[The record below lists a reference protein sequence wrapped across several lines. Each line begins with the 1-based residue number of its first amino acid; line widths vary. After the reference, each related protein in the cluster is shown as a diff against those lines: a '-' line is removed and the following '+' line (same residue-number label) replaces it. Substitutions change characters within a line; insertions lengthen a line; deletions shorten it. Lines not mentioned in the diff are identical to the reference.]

1 MCCTNLH
8 ISRLSYVGSMCQ
20 AFRGNENFFSNLKS
34 QLSVKPLSSILKLAT
49 WKNRTFAGDFT
60 GKVNNA
66 TQKSTARRIKSDL
79 LWLLM
84 AGLSRLTVS
93 AVTLHQL
100 TVVIKLFPQLKL
112 MSNDFLRKVWCH
124 WTAGGLSDC
133 YYGNNF
139 KPFFAIFGVV
149 EEGINLNWKNIYKS
163 NLQKSWF
170 SWTRYKTCADDVTTP
185 NCRISSTISMIPNI
199 DILMDS
205 NEHWC
210 CFGVFYLWTS
220 V

>member
-49 WKNRTFAGDFT
+49 WKNQTFAGDFT
-60 GKVNNA
+60 GKVNNT

-79 LWLLM
+79 LWLLV
-84 AGLSRLTVS
+84 ASQCPSRLTVS

-100 TVVIKLFPQLKL
+100 TVVIKLFLQLKL

-133 YYGNNF
+133 YYGNNL
-139 KPFFAIFGVV
+139 KPFFAILGLM
-149 EEGINLNWKNIYKS
+149 EEGKHLKS
-163 NLQKSWF
+163 KF
-170 SWTRYKTCADDVTTP
+170 EKY
-185 NCRISSTISMIPNI
+185 I
-199 DILMDS
+199 
-205 NEHWC
+205 
-210 CFGVFYLWTS
+210 
-220 V
+220 